1 MDLPAAHT
9 RLRRSANSSVN
20 QTVCPVSQHFPL
32 RLYFTVHFNSRR
44 RGVAVASL
52 GVSGKLLYVEP
63 VSTGMGDRLRAGI
76 PSRYVTSQL
85 GQLSPASLTGSLNGV
100 PALTVA
106 NITGTNCYTAFTLRY
121 FSSYSPSCSKSCSID
136 AKRRSCCCR

>member
-1 MDLPAAHT
+1 
-9 RLRRSANSSVN
+9 
-20 QTVCPVSQHFPL
+20 
-32 RLYFTVHFNSRR
+32 
-44 RGVAVASL
+44 
-52 GVSGKLLYVEP
+52 
-63 VSTGMGDRLRAGI
+63 MGDRLRAGI

-121 FSSYSPSCSKSCSID
+121 FSHIARRV
-136 AKRRSCCCR
+136 AKAAL